1 MNVKLSVPPG
11 QEAHH
16 PNQKAAQVKTTT
28 HRNTIPAR
36 SASEWFLHIPTI
48 QARSASEWFLHIP
61 TIQARSAS
69 EWFSCI
75 ESCIAV
81 ILPYGRTTRW
91 RVVLV
96 LRDEAQARGSF
107 SVLVFIH
114 GNALILVT

>member
-28 HRNTIPAR
+28 HRNTIP
-36 SASEWFLHIPTI
+36 
-48 QARSASEWFLHIP
+48 ARSASEWFLHIP

>member
-48 QARSASEWFLHIP
+48 QARSASEWFSYTEKLQHCDFAGR
-61 TIQARSAS
+61 QNHSLARRAR
-69 EWFSCI
+69 
-75 ESCIAV
+75 IA
-81 ILPYGRTTRW
+81 
-91 RVVLV
+91 
-96 LRDEAQARGSF
+96 
-107 SVLVFIH
+107 
-114 GNALILVT
+114 

>member
-28 HRNTIPAR
+28 HRSTVPAR
-36 SASEWFLHIPTI
+36 SARE
-48 QARSASEWFLHIP
+48 QASGFCTSQQYKHEAQASGFHTPRSYN
-61 TIQARSAS
+61 T
-69 EWFSCI
+69 
-75 ESCIAV
+75 V
-81 ILPYGRTTRW
+81 ILPDDRTTRW

>member
-48 QARSASEWFLHIP
+48 QARSASEWF
-61 TIQARSAS
+61 
-69 EWFSCI
+69 SCI

-81 ILPYGRTTRW
+81 ILPYGRTTRL